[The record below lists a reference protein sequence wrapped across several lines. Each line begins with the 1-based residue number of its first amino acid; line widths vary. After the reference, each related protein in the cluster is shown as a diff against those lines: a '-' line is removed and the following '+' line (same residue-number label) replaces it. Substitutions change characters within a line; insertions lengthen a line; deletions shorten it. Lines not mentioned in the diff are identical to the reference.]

1 MKICVVGAGAMGSV
15 YACFFAEAGHEVW
28 AVDGWD
34 AHVEAIRAH
43 GLRLEGASGNRS
55 VKSIEAVSDVRLAG
69 ECDLYVIATKAYHV
83 EQAAMAMSSVV
94 GAEGDVVTIQNGVG
108 AADIAARILGAGRLF
123 VGVADGFGASVI
135 EPGRVHH
142 AAFNLI
148 RIGAMGGGLPDR
160 VERMVKTWAGAG
172 FRARAYKDIDRLIW
186 EKLVCNVAF
195 SGPCAVSGA
204 TLGELMADSAA
215 WKTACGCA
223 REAHAVGLAKG
234 VRFSFDDP
242 VEYATQF
249 GLRMPGARPSMLLD
263 HLARRRSEID
273 ALNGTVVE
281 LGRKHGVAAP
291 SNELILAAVRKI
303 EESFESCN

>member
-1 MKICVVGAGAMGSV
+1 MKVCVVGTGAMGSV

-28 AVDGWD
+28 AVDGWG
-34 AHVEAIRAH
+34 AHVEAIRAN

-55 VKSIEAVSDVRLAG
+55 VTSIEAVGDVRLAG
-69 ECDLYVIATKAYHV
+69 KCDLYVIATKAYHV
-83 EQAAMAMSSVV
+83 EQAATAISSVAD
-94 GAEGDVVTIQNGVG
+94 AEGEVITIQNGVG
-108 AADIAARILGAGRLF
+108 AADIAARMLGSDRVLI
-123 VGVADGFGASVI
+123 GVADGFGASVI

-148 RIGAMGGGLPDR
+148 RVGAVGGGIPGR
-160 VERMVKTWAGAG
+160 VERMVEIWAGAG
-172 FRARAYKDIDRLIW
+172 FRAKAYCDIDQLIW

-195 SGPCAVSGA
+195 SGPCAVYGK
-204 TLGELMADSAA
+204 TLGELMVEPAA
-215 WKTACGCA
+215 WKTARGCA

-234 VRFSFDDP
+234 VTFSFDDP
-242 VEYATQF
+242 VEYATRF

-281 LGRKHGVAAP
+281 LGRKHGVATP
-291 SNELILAAVRKI
+291 NNELILAAVREI
-303 EESFESCN
+303 EESFESGV